1 MEIDNEILASHYARA
16 LLDYTACLKDTDL
29 AVRIGAFTTFLG
41 LYRRR
46 LGQLDTTFY
55 EKLGHIFD
63 LEACRIDL
71 LARLLFK
78 QDRLLFMPDVMRH
91 FFELYKKEH
100 QLLFCTLKTSH
111 ELTPDQKD
119 VLITF
124 IGQISAKEI
133 VFSVKID
140 RSLIAGVRIEGD
152 EMVWESSVARQL
164 RVIEQLQ

>member
-1 MEIDNEILASHYARA
+1 MEIDNETLASRYARA
-16 LLDYTACLKDTDL
+16 LLNYTAGLDDTGL
-29 AVRIGAFTTFLG
+29 AVRLGAFATFLG
-41 LYRRR
+41 LYRRH
-46 LGQLDTTFY
+46 LVQLDTDFY
-55 EKLGHIFD
+55 EKIGHIFK

-71 LARLLFK
+71 IVRLLSGH
-78 QDRLLFMPDVMRH
+78 DRLMLMPDVMRH

-111 ELTPDQKD
+111 ELTADQKD
-119 VLITF
+119 VLMTF
-124 IGQISAKEI
+124 IGQISGKEI

-164 RVIEQLQ
+164 RAIEQLQ